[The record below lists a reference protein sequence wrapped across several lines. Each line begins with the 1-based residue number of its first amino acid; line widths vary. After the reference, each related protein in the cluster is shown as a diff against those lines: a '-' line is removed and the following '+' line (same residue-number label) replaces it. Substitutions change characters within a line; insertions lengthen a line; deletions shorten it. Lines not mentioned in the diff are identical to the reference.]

1 MSGGTGTRRVRRSAQ
16 RANDTVTRAAPG
28 TQRMSALVVG
38 AIGVVYGDIGTSP
51 LYTLREAFHGPHAL
65 PLTATNVLGVLSV
78 IFWSLVIVVTAK
90 YITLI
95 LRADNNGEGGVLA
108 LTALVSR
115 GLTNDP
121 RKRWWLVGLG
131 IFGAAMFYGDGMI
144 TPAISVLSAVEGLE
158 VMAPRLHEYIVP
170 VTLVILVA
178 LFAIQRHGTGRVG
191 AFFGPVMCVWFVV
204 IAVLGGIGIVR
215 EPGVLAALNPW
226 YAVAFFMGSPMAS
239 FLALGAVVLAVTGTE
254 ALYADMGHFGKSPI
268 RRAWLAFVMP
278 ALLLNYFGQGA
289 LILTDPVAV
298 MNPFY
303 LLAPGW
309 ALLPLVILATCAT
322 VIASQAV
329 ISGAFSLT
337 RQAIQMGY
345 CPRLAIEHT
354 SERQIGQ
361 IYVPFINW
369 TLLAAVILLVIGF
382 KSSSN
387 LAGAYGIAV
396 TLAMLIDSISLFV
409 VMRRLW
415 RWPTVAAVAIALPL
429 VTIDMSFLAS
439 NSLKIPEG
447 GWFPI
452 LIGIVVFTLLTT
464 WKTGRAVLM
473 HRLAEDAMPLPLFLE
488 SVEAAPP
495 VRVDGTAVFLTS
507 TLNTVPQALLHNL
520 KHNKVLH
527 ERVVFLTVVS
537 RDIPFVPVAERYE
550 AKSLGCDF
558 FQIIAYYG
566 FKQDPDIP
574 ELLEECGRRGFAFD
588 MMDTSF
594 FVSRETLI
602 ATVAPGMALWRE
614 KLFVSMSKN
623 ATKAS
628 EFFRIPTN
636 RVVEL
641 GAQVEL

>member
-1 MSGGTGTRRVRRSAQ
+1 MPDR
-16 RANDTVTRAAPG
+16 
-28 TQRMSALVVG
+28 QRMSALVVG

-65 PLTATNVLGVLSV
+65 SLTATNVLGVLSV
-78 IFWSLVIVVTAK
+78 IFWSLVIVVTVK

-121 RKRWWLVGLG
+121 RRRWWLVGLG

-158 VMAPRLHEYIVP
+158 VMAPGLHEYVVP

-226 YAVAFFMGSPMAS
+226 YAVAFFAGNPGAS

-268 RRAWLAFVMP
+268 RRAWLVFVMP
-278 ALLLNYFGQGA
+278 ALILNYFGQGA
-289 LILTDPVAV
+289 LILTDPGAV
-298 MNPFY
+298 KNPFY

-309 ALLPLVILATCAT
+309 ALLPLVILATCST

-345 CPRLAIEHT
+345 CPRLAIQHT

-415 RWPTVAAVAIALPL
+415 HWPTALALAIALPL

-452 LIGIVVFTLLTT
+452 LIGVVVFTLLTT
-464 WKTGRAVLM
+464 WKKGRAVLM
-473 HRLAEDAMPLPLFLE
+473 QRLREDSMPLPLFIE

-495 VRVDGTAVFLTS
+495 VRVGGTAVFLTS
-507 TLNTVPQALLHNL
+507 TPNTVPQALLHNL

-537 RDIPFVPVAERYE
+537 RDIPFVPVDERYE
-550 AKSLGCDF
+550 AKALGCNF
-558 FQIIAYYG
+558 FQILAYYG

-574 ELLEECGRRGFAFD
+574 ELLEECGRRGLAFD

-641 GAQVEL
+641 GTQVEL